1 MASALFPLIQSRTLR
16 GGRYAVAPV
25 GALPRVFIA
34 NEATMR
40 GSFDDELAD
49 ALRGMSD
56 LMDAEGLHG
65 RLVTLTASVADPS
78 RLGRCRHVLREAFG
92 EEGPALTLVAQPPC
106 SGAQVVLE
114 AMAVGEAHGVEAV
127 FERPDDDLVIVRQ
140 GGVSWVH
147 AGDPEARTDD
157 PRVHTRTWDRLA
169 RLETR
174 LGRVGIGFDQ
184 VVRTWFYLGDIVGPE
199 AGIHRYLHLN
209 QARSEFFTDI
219 RFGDGRLVPSFEGP
233 FYPASTGIGMGG
245 TDLAVSALA
254 LEGDASRFVLV
265 PLENPNQTPAFAYA
279 ARYSP
284 SSPKFSRALAV
295 SLGSHALILV
305 SGTASITDSETRW
318 VGDVERQ
325 TIQTL
330 DNIAA
335 LIGEPNLARHG
346 LPGLGATLADLPSVR
361 VYVKYMKDYE
371 TVRAVCESRLGAVPI
386 VYVQADVCRP
396 DLLVEIEAV
405 GVSAL

>member
-1 MASALFPLIQSRTLR
+1 MASALFPLIQSRTMR

-25 GALPRVFIA
+25 GALPRVFAA
-34 NEATMR
+34 NEATRR
-40 GSFDDELAD
+40 GSFDEELDESVRNLAAMLD
-49 ALRGMSD
+49 V
-56 LMDAEGLHG
+56 EGLHG

-78 RLGRCRHVLREAFG
+78 QSDRCRRGLRAAFG
-92 EEGPALTLVAQPPC
+92 DEGPALTVVAQPPC

-140 GGVSWVH
+140 GGVAWIH

-174 LGRVGIGFDQ
+174 LSRVGIGFDQ

-209 QARSEFFTDI
+209 QSRSEFFADI
-219 RFGDGRLVPSFEGP
+219 RFGHGRLVPSFEGP

-245 TDLAVSALA
+245 SDLAVSALA
-254 LEGDASRFVLV
+254 LDGDPGRFMLV

-318 VGDVERQ
+318 IGDVERQ
-325 TIQTL
+325 TVQTL

-346 LPGLGATLADLPSVR
+346 LPGLGATLSDLPSAR
-361 VYVKYMKDYE
+361 VYVKHQKDFD
-371 TVRAVCESRLGAVPI
+371 TVRAVCEARLGDVPI